1 MIGGPGE
8 GATRIENRLGEPAA
22 NPYLYLASQIY
33 AGLDGIARGA
43 LPAPATESPYAQG
56 AEHSRRI
63 PGQLS
68 QALEALTQNPV
79 LCAGLGAQFVDHYR
93 VIKQLEQDRY
103 DAASD
108 KLEFTRR
115 EYFGRI

>member
-1 MIGGPGE
+1 V
-8 GATRIENRLGEPAA
+8 
-22 NPYLYLASQIY
+22 
-33 AGLDGIARGA
+33 
-43 LPAPATESPYAQG
+43 PAPATESPYAQG
-56 AEHSRRI
+56 AEHARRI

-68 QALEALTQNPV
+68 QALEALAQNPV